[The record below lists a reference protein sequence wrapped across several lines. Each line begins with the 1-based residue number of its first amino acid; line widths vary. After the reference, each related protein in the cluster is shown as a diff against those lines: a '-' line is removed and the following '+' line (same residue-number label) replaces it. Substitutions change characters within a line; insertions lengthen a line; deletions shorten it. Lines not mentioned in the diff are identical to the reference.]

1 MTAPWN
7 GHKDIVDLLIH
18 RGADVNHRTSSSA
31 GPIGSRRT
39 ALALVIEKHR
49 PRNVGIL
56 RQQDDHLASVAK
68 LLLEQDG
75 IDLTDGVNG
84 IPMLKMA
91 IGKVV
96 VAVVDQLLDAYELDE
111 DEREYTIEIGLEAF
125 LERWKRARRQYEKHG
140 EIEC

>member
-1 MTAPWN
+1 M
-7 GHKDIVDLLIH
+7 
-18 RGADVNHRTSSSA
+18 NHRTSSSA

-75 IDLTDGVNG
+75 IDSTDEVNG
-84 IPMLKMA
+84 IPMTKNGDRKGRCCRRRSAPRRM
-91 IGKVV
+91 
-96 VAVVDQLLDAYELDE
+96 
-111 DEREYTIEIGLEAF
+111 
-125 LERWKRARRQYEKHG
+125 RA
-140 EIEC
+140 

>member
-1 MTAPWN
+1 MLETAIENGARFIVDRLLKEDQGKINHISENGQTPLMTAPWN

-56 RQQDDHLASVAK
+56 RQ
-68 LLLEQDG
+68 
-75 IDLTDGVNG
+75 
-84 IPMLKMA
+84 
-91 IGKVV
+91 
-96 VAVVDQLLDAYELDE
+96 
-111 DEREYTIEIGLEAF
+111 
-125 LERWKRARRQYEKHG
+125 
-140 EIEC
+140 